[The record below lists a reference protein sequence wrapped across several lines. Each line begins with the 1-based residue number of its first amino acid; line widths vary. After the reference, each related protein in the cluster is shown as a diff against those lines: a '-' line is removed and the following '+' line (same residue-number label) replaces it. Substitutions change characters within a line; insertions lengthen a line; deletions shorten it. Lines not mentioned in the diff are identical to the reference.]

1 MSFRIVGWGGREY
14 LGLNLGDLGLK
25 IKVRL
30 VWVFFGK
37 GVNVNV

>member
-1 MSFRIVGWGGREY
+1 MSFRTAGWGGREY

-25 IKVRL
+25 IKARL
-30 VWVFFGK
+30 VWVSSGK